1 MGRTGRKRKG
11 RCILLLTESE
21 EKKFNNAKETYTRVQ
36 QLIANGS
43 SIRYHPTIPSVIPKN
58 YKPTMARQKL
68 TIGDYVAIVKTKRG
82 PKVAEQDYTT
92 DGKMKE
98 STMNAFIKSF
108 PVGLNTLDA
117 LVNHYWPIQSHKT
130 KLNTTIPI
138 QKNLQRSR
146 VSHSKT
152 TRYFTT
158 CIRRMEHRILH
169 PGQDVPVAK
178 VLEQKKLVLPKRQKP
193 LDDRQEPITK
203 KQKKATLDDH
213 YEHFMNHVQEDGMS
227 FLFDQPGPSRPR
239 RDSIDELIKDIQL
252 DVQDGKGKKRADIVM
267 DAKGK
272 KKAVDDIDDLLMDM
286 FDDDFETSFHDIKGK
301 RRAVEP
307 LLKQRKKTK
316 TSDHSIHVDKSYVDK
331 PASNNIENTPSNSAF
346 EQRSW
351 SSILPASP
359 PAQDDKKSTLPE
371 DDVLGG
377 DDFGG
382 DDFGDADPG
391 DADPGGN
398 ADPGGDADPGDAD
411 FGDDYGSFG
420 DTMFNDAALE
430 QWDNMAA
437 FNEDLA
443 PIYPFDKPQVSSQV
457 EIKCIFP
464 QPATFSE
471 KAIGLLK
478 QRYPSLRK
486 DTLLVKII
494 AQLMTDSPHDSDDY
508 SFGDNM
514 DFEEMLKEVDIHGIA
529 KKSDPIVIQDSQPA
543 MKEPREEM
551 KPIKEIKP
559 IKESKPTVKPMQDS
573 PPIVPNMSEPF
584 ENHDEPDDEPDED
597 MFGSEIAFD
606 LDDEVFI
613 NMIENKDTEG
623 GGGAEEISFYLQSQY
638 DKSFRKAS
646 QKKPTLDNQQTVNTE
661 REALQLED
669 GTREST
675 QPLQDEGESTQPLQ
689 EKTSASTDPIKQEE
703 DILIFSSFGDPLE
716 KTVIIPEPNQQGLF
730 LSEGPSQPHEDVPD
744 TSSQS
749 SAQNLDDLNSSLLV
763 HTKKKKGRILLDE
776 EDSTVILDSPE
787 RPVVGIY
794 KRLKELSRMVDSQED
809 DFEPRVKESRYQSG
823 PSRVPNPYFEMEA
836 ERSEDDI
843 SADEEEE
850 GNEEEL
856 DDSFIN
862 DEESFM
868 TQQQALRHQEV
879 SPVRWMRGFHAEKW
893 LQPQEDDT
901 IIDDEEDEEE
911 ISGSSILPT
920 VIDQDDDFM

>member
-21 EKKFNNAKETYTRVQ
+21 EKKFNTAKETYTRVQ
-36 QLIANGS
+36 QLIARGRT
-43 SIRYHPTIPSVIPKN
+43 IRYHPTIPSVIPKN

-68 TIGDYVAIVKTKRG
+68 TIGDYVPIVKTKRG

-98 STMNAFIKSF
+98 STMNAFIRSF

-130 KLNTTIPI
+130 KLNTFIPI

-169 PGQDVPVAK
+169 PGQDVPVAQ
-178 VLEQKKLVLPKRQKP
+178 VLKQKKLVLPKRQKP
-193 LDDRQEPITK
+193 LEDRQEPVTK

-213 YEHFMNHVQEDGMS
+213 FEHFMNHIQEDGMS
-227 FLFDQPGPSRPR
+227 FLFDEPGPSRAR
-239 RDSIDELIKDIQL
+239 RDSIDELIKDIPL
-252 DVQDGKGKKRADIVM
+252 DVQDGKGKKKVDLVKKKADDSIT
-267 DAKGK
+267 DALHDRKGK
-272 KKAVDDIDDLLMDM
+272 KKADDVTHIQHDRKGKQKAVDDIDDLLMDV
-286 FDDDFETSFHDIKGK
+286 FDDDDDFETSFHDIKGK

-316 TSDHSIHVDKSYVDK
+316 TNDHSIVADKSHVDK
-331 PASNNIENTPSNSAF
+331 PASNNIENTPSNGAF

-359 PAQDDKKSTLPE
+359 PAQDNKKSTLPE
-371 DDVLGG
+371 DDDFGG

-382 DDFGDADPG
+382 DDFGDG
-391 DADPGGN
+391 
-398 ADPGGDADPGDAD
+398 
-411 FGDDYGSFG
+411 DYGSFG

-430 QWDNMAA
+430 QCDNMAA
-437 FNEDLA
+437 FNEDL
-443 PIYPFDKPQVSSQV
+443 PPVYPFDKPQVASQV
-457 EIKCIFP
+457 EIIFP

-478 QRYPSLRK
+478 QRYPLLRK

-494 AQLMTDSPHDSDDY
+494 AQLTDIPHDSDDY

-514 DFEEMLKEVDIHGIA
+514 DFEEMLKEVDINGIA

-543 MKEPREEM
+543 MKEPREE
-551 KPIKEIKP
+551 PIE
-559 IKESKPTVKPMQDS
+559 ELTPTVKPMEDS
-573 PPIVPNMSEPF
+573 PPIVPNMSEPV
-584 ENHDEPDDEPDED
+584 ENHDEPNDEPDED
-597 MFGSEIAFD
+597 MFGSEIALD
-606 LDDEVFI
+606 LDDEVFM

-623 GGGAEEISFYLQSQY
+623 GGAEEVSFYLQSQY

-646 QKKPTLDNQQTVNTE
+646 QKKPTLDKQTTE
-661 REALQLED
+661 AMQLED
-669 GTREST
+669 GTSEKTREST
-675 QPLQDEGESTQPLQ
+675 QPLQDESESTQPLQ
-689 EKTSASTDPIKQEE
+689 DKTNEKTSVSTDPIKQEE
-703 DILIFSSFGDPLE
+703 EIVIFSSFGDPLE
-716 KTVIIPEPNQQGLF
+716 KTVIIPEPNQEGLF
-730 LSEGPSQPHEDVPD
+730 LSEGLPQANEVVFDM
-744 TSSQS
+744 SSQS
-749 SAQNLDDLNSSLLV
+749 SAQNPNDFNSSPLV
-763 HTKKKKGRILLDE
+763 HTKKKKGRIVMDE

-787 RPVVGIY
+787 RPTVGIY
-794 KRLKELSRMVDSQED
+794 KRLKALSRKVDSQEDSQED
-809 DFEPRVKESRYQSG
+809 DFEPHTRHQPG
-823 PSRVPNPYFEMEA
+823 PSRKQMVPNPYFELEA
-836 ERSEDDI
+836 ERSEDDV
-843 SADEEEE
+843 SADEEE

-893 LQPQEDDT
+893 LQSQEDDT
-901 IIDDEEDEEE
+901 IIDDEEEDEE
-911 ISGSSILPT
+911 ISGSSILPP
-920 VIDQDDDFM
+920 VIDEDDDFM